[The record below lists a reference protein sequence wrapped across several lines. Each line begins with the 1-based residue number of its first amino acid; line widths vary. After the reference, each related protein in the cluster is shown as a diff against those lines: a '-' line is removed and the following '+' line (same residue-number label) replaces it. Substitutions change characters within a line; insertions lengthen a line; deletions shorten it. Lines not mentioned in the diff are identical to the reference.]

1 MSYAGKWIRTE
12 SRINDTDLPRVT
24 QEYIKKNYPDA
35 IIKEAYMVQSDV
47 LPGYKVIL
55 SKNQKDEILN
65 FDKSGNFSTNIPSSD
80 KKLVQDEKNINKK
93 FLSKLIIYLLI
104 SEIIYLSATVDLLS
118 INYFG
123 QKTI

>member
-12 SRINDTDLPRVT
+12 SKINDTDLPRIT

-55 SKNQKDEILN
+55 SKNQKMRFSIL
-65 FDKSGNFSTNIPSSD
+65 
-80 KKLVQDEKNINKK
+80 IN
-93 FLSKLIIYLLI
+93 L
-104 SEIIYLSATVDLLS
+104 
-118 INYFG
+118 
-123 QKTI
+123 